1 MIYITSDWHFSHER
15 DFIFKPRGFD
25 NQNEMNNAIIEN
37 YNAIVKDDDD
47 VYCLGDLMLN
57 DNAEGMKCLNSLKGH
72 IHIIR
77 GNHDTSAR
85 IELYKS
91 CPNVVEVC
99 DAKYLSYGKYNF
111 FLSHYPSLTSNCDDD
126 KPLHKRLINLCGHL
140 HTSDR
145 FMDMDKGL
153 IYHCEVDAH
162 NNKPVSIEEIL
173 KDLKEY
179 SEGVGV

>member
-25 NQNEMNNAIIEN
+25 NQYEMNNAIIEN
-37 YNAIVKDDDD
+37 YNAIVNDDDD

-57 DNAEGMKCLNSLKGH
+57 DNVEGMKYLNSLKGR

-77 GNHDTSAR
+77 GNHDTDAR

-91 CPNVVEVC
+91 CPNIVEVC
-99 DAKYLSYGKYNF
+99 DAKYLKYGKYNF
-111 FLSHYPSLTSNCDDD
+111 FLSHHPSLTSNCDDD
-126 KPLHKRLINLCGHL
+126 KPLYRRLINLCGHL

-145 FMDMDKGL
+145 FVDMNKGL

-179 SEGVGV
+179 SEKLEM